1 MRNRWLFTLPLP
13 LWAPEDGGAPPPAEG
28 TPATPPAGDGAPP
41 PAGAKWFEGD
51 ALTDEDRTWLTAK
64 GIPLD
69 DPAAAAVKLAQGHRN
84 AEKYIGKGV
93 DKILE
98 RPAEGQDW
106 GDWARANA
114 AALGLPDKAE
124 AYDLSAPESW
134 PKDLPWDTDLEA
146 KFRDLAFKSGMPPA
160 MAKAT
165 VGIFAERMAALA
177 GDVDR
182 QFAEANGKMMA
193 DLEREHG
200 AALPRVLA
208 QAKQGAQA
216 LADWAGLDK
225 DALAAFTNRI
235 SKDAGGDAMA
245 IKVMA
250 AIGARL
256 GEDTAIGLGA
266 GGGGGAASKADAQ
279 AALADFM
286 KPGGA
291 YYVAVEKGDT
301 AEIARLKPQFD
312 QLAAAVAAFD
322 KK

>member
-1 MRNRWLFTLPLP
+1 MRKRWLFTLPLP

-28 TPATPPAGDGAPP
+28 TPATP

-124 AYDLSAPESW
+124 AYDLSAPEGW

-200 AALPRVLA
+200 AAMPRVLA

-256 GEDTAIGLGA
+256 GEDTAIGLG
-266 GGGGGAASKADAQ
+266 GGDGGGAATLSDAQ
-279 AALADFM
+279 AALAAF
-286 KPGGA
+286 
-291 YYVAVEKGDT
+291 T
-301 AEIARLKPQFD
+301 AKDGEFAK
-312 QLAAAVAAFD
+312 AVAASD
-322 KK
+322 HVTLARLRPKYDALTKAVADRMK